1 MVQTFIFFLTRII
14 FYGNIDKK
22 TKEVIGRLVSY
33 DNYKEENSLVDG
45 LEGAVD
51 LVWKEIRLIFRRN
64 K

>member
-1 MVQTFIFFLTRII
+1 MQTFIFFLTRII